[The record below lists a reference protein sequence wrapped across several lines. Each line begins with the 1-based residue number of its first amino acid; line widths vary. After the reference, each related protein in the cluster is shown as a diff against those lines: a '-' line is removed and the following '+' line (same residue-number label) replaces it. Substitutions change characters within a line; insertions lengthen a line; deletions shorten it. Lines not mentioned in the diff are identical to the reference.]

1 VSHLDVSDDEL
12 TAAVE
17 SDLVAHVALLH
28 EASEGEVHRDER
40 SVWFL
45 TGLSEAHANGVL
57 RADLAGP
64 DPTAEVARLTEPFDR
79 RCVPSMWWLFTSI
92 AGPSER
98 VDAALRANG
107 FVRDSDR
114 PCMGRR
120 LAGFTPPPPPTGATI
135 VRVRDREAFL
145 AWAGV
150 VSGAFEDEAFKS
162 GTSVRAGLAMGF
174 GDDAP
179 FRHFICRMEDTWVG
193 AATLSLGAPGVAG
206 LANISTLPDWRRRG
220 IGVAVAAAAL
230 VEAAAMHVPVAA
242 LSADQ
247 AGIRLYE
254 KLGFRGAG
262 RHLTYVREA
271 KTPTGA

>member
-1 VSHLDVSDDEL
+1 MGHLDVSDEEL
-12 TAAVE
+12 TAAAE
-17 SDLVAHVALLH
+17 ADLVSHVALIH
-28 EASEGEVHRDER
+28 ESSEGEVHREDR

-45 TGLSEAHANGVL
+45 TGLSEAYANGVL

-64 DPTAEVARLTEPFDR
+64 DPTAEIERLTEPFR
-79 RCVPSMWWLFTSI
+79 RRSLPLMWWLFTSI

-114 PCMGRR
+114 PCMGRL
-120 LAGFTPPPPPTGATI
+120 LAGFAAPPAPAGATI

-179 FRHFICRMEDTWVG
+179 FRHFACRMEGAWVG
-193 AATLSLGAPGVAG
+193 AATLSLGARGVAG
-206 LANISTLPDWRRRG
+206 LANISTLPDRRGRG
-220 IGVAVAAAAL
+220 IGGAVAAAAL
-230 VEAAAMHVPVAA
+230 ADAAAINVPVAA

-247 AGIRLYE
+247 AGISVYE
-254 KLGFRGAG
+254 RLGFRAVG
-262 RHLTYVREA
+262 RHLTYVRPA
-271 KTPTGA
+271 TGAARA